1 MCLLSYFS
9 FFTSPSSPEVYYPL
23 KPADVLLKKREDNQ
37 EKSPFTERKDRKSLR
52 SILEE
57 RCPSLFEGY
66 STPWWLF
73 NGHMQTLYSI
83 LGGFLKSDVVIYH
96 RTYLRLVDGGTL
108 GLDFTPVEQ
117 SSLPDET
124 PIIVVTH
131 GLTGGSHEG
140 YVRAVLGRACT
151 PVERGGLGYRA
162 VVVNSRGC
170 AGVPITSQ
178 QLYSAGYTDD
188 LRIALMYISHQYPN
202 APLLGLGFSLGANIM
217 VRYLAEEEE
226 KSRLSAVCSLACPW
240 DMLKNGLAINSTFLG
255 RNLYAR
261 GMGIS
266 FYKLLKRNAAV
277 LSGKTVVSPPSFLV
291 IAEAVSTTL
300 KLRFPGLDDFD
311 DAFTRIAGGVPQ
323 DLNFSSYQEYYAWAS
338 SHHVLKDVRRPLLA
352 INAADDPVIRFVPKT
367 EQEVGNPWT
376 TVVITPGGGHL
387 GWFSPAPSSHKY
399 SMTAG
404 LMETSRWTTKPVLEW
419 LDMAG
424 NDFDIKVNASDL
436 YICDEGFLREFGRA
450 ALGCMEVEGGGIID
464 WSSTELTNEM
474 I

>member
-1 MCLLSYFS
+1 FS

-23 KPADVLLKKREDNQ
+23 KPADVLLKKRGDNQ
-37 EKSPFTERKDRKSLR
+37 GKSPYTERKDKKSLR

-83 LGGFLKSDVVIYH
+83 LGGSLKSDVVIYY

-117 SSLPDET
+117 SSFPDET

-140 YVRAVLGRACT
+140 YVRAVLGRAST
-151 PVERGGLGYRA
+151 PVEWGGLGYRA

-188 LRIALMYISHQYPN
+188 LRIALIAEP
-202 APLLGLGFSLGANIM
+202 LGLAPYIKFCRGQVGTKPFPRVPYMGSHMLSLF
-217 VRYLAEEEE
+217 
-226 KSRLSAVCSLACPW
+226 PW
-240 DMLKNGLAINSTFLG
+240 DMLKNGHAINSTFLG

-261 GMGIS
+261 GMGMS

-277 LSGKTVVSPPSFLV
+277 LSGKTVVSPPSLA

-352 INAADDPVIRFVPKT
+352 INAADDPVIRFVPK
-367 EQEVGNPWT
+367 QNRKLG
-376 TVVITPGGGHL
+376 IPGL
-387 GWFSPAPSSHKY
+387 RSHKY

-436 YICDEGFLREFGRA
+436 YICDEGFLREFGRT

-464 WSSTELTNEM
+464 WS
-474 I
+474 

>member
-1 MCLLSYFS
+1 FS

-23 KPADVLLKKREDNQ
+23 KPADVLLKKRGDNQ
-37 EKSPFTERKDRKSLR
+37 GKSPFTERKDKKSLR

-57 RCPSLFEGY
+57 QCPSLFEGY
-66 STPWWLF
+66 CTPWWLSKYF
-73 NGHMQTLYSI
+73 CINRTVFTPKARRFVHS
-83 LGGFLKSDVVIYH
+83 

-117 SSLPDET
+117 SSLPEET

-140 YVRAVLGRACT
+140 YVRAVLGRAST
-151 PVERGGLGYRA
+151 PVEWGGLGYRA

-188 LRIALMYISHQYPN
+188 LRIALIAEPLVMYISHQYPN

-217 VRYLAEEEE
+217 VRYLAEEGE

-240 DMLKNGLAINSTFLG
+240 DMLKNGHAINSTFLG

-261 GMGIS
+261 GMGMS

-277 LSGKTVVSPPSFLV
+277 LSGKTVVSPPSLA

-376 TVVITPGGGHL
+376 TVVVTPGGGHL

-436 YICDEGFLREFGRA
+436 YICDEGFLREFGRT

-464 WSSTELTNEM
+464 WS
-474 I
+474 